1 MVENINSDELAQL
14 IDNNRI
20 VFVDCYADW
29 CHPCKILSPILEEL
43 DKKFQDKGLKVVKID
58 VDQNREFS
66 AENQISGIPSVLVY
80 SEGKRIV
87 FDDGNGRKMDKLV
100 GVMPSEV
107 YEEIAE
113 NLLAEINGVI

>member
-1 MVENINSDELAQL
+1 MIENIKSNKLKQIIA
-14 IDNNRI
+14 DNKI
-20 VFVDCYADW
+20 VIVDCYADW
-29 CHPCKILSPILEEL
+29 CGPCRSLSPILEEL
-43 DKKFQDKGLKVVKID
+43 NKKFQSRGLKVVKLD
-58 VDQNREFS
+58 VDQNRKFS
-66 AENQISGIPSVLVY
+66 TENQISGIPSVLVY

-113 NLLAEINGVI
+113 NLLAKMEK